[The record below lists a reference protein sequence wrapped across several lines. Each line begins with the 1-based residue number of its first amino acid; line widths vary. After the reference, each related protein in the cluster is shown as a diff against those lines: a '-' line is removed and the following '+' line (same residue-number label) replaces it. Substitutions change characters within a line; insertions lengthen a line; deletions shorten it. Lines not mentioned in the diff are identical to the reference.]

1 MLRRILIG
9 LDGSHYSDVAVDL
22 GIEWGKRLGCDLVGL
37 TVVDWN
43 PAALATPLRFGAGEY
58 HDYTEEI
65 HLSDAQRKRREFL
78 DDFTGRCGRAGI
90 GCETLVDVGS
100 PCDQVLLEAERYD
113 LVLLGQHTFFHAE
126 CREDPEPSL
135 LRRFLR
141 QAPRPLAIAPGEATS
156 GKSVLVAYD
165 GSPQAAKALAA
176 FQASGLDFGDE
187 VRVLSVGTDDKE
199 TALRTY
205 RAAEFLGSHDV
216 NAMATPVVS
225 ASAPAQVILEHVD
238 RFDARLVVMGAY
250 GLQGLREFL
259 IGSAT
264 RAVIEGCAVP
274 LFLHH

>member
-9 LDGSHYSDVAVDL
+9 LDGSQYSDAAVDL
-22 GIEWGKRLGCDLVGL
+22 GIEWGRRLGCDLVGL

-65 HLSDAQRKRREFL
+65 HLDEARRRRLEFV

-90 GCETLVDVGS
+90 GCETLEDVGS
-100 PCDQVLLEAERYD
+100 PCEQVLLEAERYD
-113 LVLLGQHTFFHAE
+113 LVLLGQHTFFHTE

-141 QAPRPLAIAPGEATS
+141 QAPRPLVITPAEPAS

-176 FQASGLDFGDE
+176 FQASGLDFGED
-187 VRVLSVGTDDKE
+187 VQVLSVGTDEKE
-199 TALRTY
+199 VTLRSY
-205 RAAEFLGSHDV
+205 RGAEFLGSHDV
-216 NAMATPVVS
+216 NAKAMPVVS
-225 ASAPAQVILEHVD
+225 SSAPAEVILEHVD
-238 RFDARLVVMGAY
+238 RLDSRLVVMGAY

-264 RAVIEGCAVP
+264 RAVIEGCSVP